1 MRRRTCRVRSAP
13 QLCLAR
19 GSGRVMER
27 GQVRQPTSESSSYQR
42 QKAPKM
48 SRLTHAFWMTH
59 GRIKRLAAWPFCP
72 DDAHGRPHTIGVP
85 RPTDSAT
92 SLALK
97 CPRRPKN
104 APQPAHLLLS
114 GRAGPEKLPQLHV
127 LVSRSR
133 HSPWTAPRSPP
144 SPPQLPAEACVCAMH
159 GRVLSKP
166 ARELA
171 GARQQQA
178 GSGRVAASHALSL

>member
-1 MRRRTCRVRSAP
+1 
-13 QLCLAR
+13 
-19 GSGRVMER
+19 
-27 GQVRQPTSESSSYQR
+27 
-42 QKAPKM
+42 M

-127 LVSRSR
+127 LISRSR
-133 HSPWTAPRSPP
+133 HSPWTSPRSPP
-144 SPPQLPAEACVCAMH
+144 SPPQLPAEACVCAVH
-159 GRVLSKP
+159 GRVLRKP
-166 ARELA
+166 AQIKREVA
-171 GARQQQA
+171 GARQRQA
-178 GSGRVAASHALSL
+178 GSGRLADSHALSLYRRLSYTVACAAQAHEQRGSSAHFSRGAVQRDHAAQC